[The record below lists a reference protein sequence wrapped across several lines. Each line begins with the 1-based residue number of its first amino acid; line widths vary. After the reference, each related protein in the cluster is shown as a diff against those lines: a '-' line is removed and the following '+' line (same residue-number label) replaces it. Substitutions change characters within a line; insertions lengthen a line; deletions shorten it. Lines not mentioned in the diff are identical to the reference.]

1 MSRIINAIAR
11 KSNVV
16 ANLRDYAVVAGIVA
30 RRLHLHLSTALG
42 KGATPTGFH
51 QEPRL
56 MSRCWHE
63 VSVMWSGQ
71 LALVPITTNTNKR
84 PQPSKRWS

>member
-1 MSRIINAIAR
+1 MSRIINANAS

-30 RRLHLHLSTALG
+30 RRLHLHLMTALG
-42 KGATPTGFH
+42 KGTTSPQGFH
-51 QEPRL
+51 EPRL
-56 MSRCWHE
+56 MSKCWQE

-71 LALVPITTNTNKR
+71 LALIPISTTTHKQ
-84 PQPSKRWS
+84 PQTSKRWS